1 MSQVSPDS
9 LPPALR
15 QDWRRSEPLA
25 ELIET
30 FLRPPARQV
39 LPVWALL
46 LGELEEAALDLS
58 EAHIAQV
65 KLGWW
70 SEELQKGA
78 QGTAR
83 HPLVQTLFESGLAQS
98 APESAWGNVVHG
110 AAVLAASDSR
120 PSTVAEQLER
130 YLLFCRPAAR
140 LEASLLGAGD
150 IEQTAQT
157 HAAHLALNQMLL
169 PRRRQ
174 RQPWPM
180 DLVARFGVSPAQ
192 ENVDA
197 SSVSGFIREHASQLS
212 AILTRNARCSLYRAV
227 AGVSRSIVLQR
238 VRASGLAG
246 PFAIRPSL
254 RSAWTVWRAMRRAR
268 P

>member
-1 MSQVSPDS
+1 MSPDS
-9 LPPALR
+9 PDGLPLALQ
-15 QDWRRSEPLA
+15 QDWRRSEPFA

-30 FLRPPARQV
+30 FLRPPARHV

-46 LGELEEAALDLS
+46 LGELEGAALDLS

-70 SEELQKGA
+70 SDELQKSVG
-78 QGTAR
+78 GSTR
-83 HPLVQTLFESGLAQS
+83 HPLVQALFESELAQLPS
-98 APESAWGNVVHG
+98 QSDWGNLVHG
-110 AAVLAASDSR
+110 AAALAASESR
-120 PSTVAEQLER
+120 PSTVADQLER

-140 LEASLLGAGD
+140 LEASLFGARD
-150 IEQTAQT
+150 VEQTAQT

-174 RQPWPM
+174 HQPWPM

-197 SSVSGFIREHASQLS
+197 SAVSGFIREHANQLS
-212 AILTRNARCSLYRAV
+212 TILTRNARCSLYRAA

-246 PFAIRPSL
+246 PFAIRPSV
-254 RSAWTVWRAMRRAR
+254 RSAWTVWRAVRRAR